1 MSGDSFVATANS
13 KGLFEDLDDV
23 PIWTCQGTSCKLPTE
38 IILTSYPH
46 QASSVAKRGGK
57 GKGKQGLGAG
67 TVGPTIQHKL
77 LTISQGLVKSPLPGV
92 VAQETRS
99 DHVPSGTSDPIATD
113 REFTKKRLI
122 VEQPWEWMG
131 KGV

>member
-57 GKGKQGLGAG
+57 GKGKQGLGAS
-67 TVGPTIQHKL
+67 TVGSPIHHQL
-77 LTISQGLVKSPLPGV
+77 LTISQGWVKSPLLDRRQDRTMCQVVPQIPSQQIINLQKKIDSGV
-92 VAQETRS
+92 
-99 DHVPSGTSDPIATD
+99 D
-113 REFTKKRLI
+113 
-122 VEQPWEWMG
+122 G
-131 KGV
+131 KGCLPYP

>member
-38 IILTSYPH
+38 TISTSYSH
-46 QASSVAKRGGK
+46 QASSVAKKRWK
-57 GKGKQGLGAG
+57 RKRQGLGAG
-67 TVGPTIQHKL
+67 TVGPPIQHKL
-77 LTISQGLVKSPLPGV
+77 LTISQGWVKSPLPGV